1 MVNKQNN
8 EGRGA
13 KRSPLYQQ
21 TAEALEGILAKAEPG
36 SFLPSEPALAKQLG
50 ISRATLREA
59 MRTFEERGLIVR
71 KQGVGTFVTQPPQII
86 ETGLERLESLETQ
99 AARLNLDVKM
109 GKIDISR
116 RKPSKSEAKTLEI
129 EQDRALVEVRR
140 VILTDGRPVAYLVDA
155 VLDEMLPEDVLSPE
169 FQGSVL
175 DSFLKRGD
183 PPLGLSKTEITAVS
197 ASAEVARMLS
207 IQRGDVLLCLEAYLF
222 SKEGR
227 AIDHS
232 LSYFLPGVFKFHVL
246 RRVGG

>member
-1 MVNKQNN
+1 M
-8 EGRGA
+8 
-13 KRSPLYQQ
+13 
-21 TAEALEGILAKAEPG
+21 EGILAKAEPG